1 MRPVYLVSPPAA
13 TAETPRRWSFSSL
26 AVFRECPRRWWLL
39 NSRYSNTPDGR
50 YPVPYGASA
59 LRGRLVHEAVE
70 TYAKLLRTAGEDPS
84 TLSFSPRAHLKKVFR
99 EVLEN
104 ADANPRTD
112 PRRLSVTIDDCVRDF
127 YDLVESQGFVHGRS
141 VPGPSEPRTP
151 SGLTNAPS
159 EAAEFW
165 VEVDDP
171 PIGGII
177 DRVVDFG
184 MIDFKTGEPSAAHAE
199 QLVFYATLWW
209 LRYSVPPR
217 SLELRYTGGV
227 DPIDVPVPSI
237 PELSSI
243 ADKLRAEVSDVNNSL
258 VAPLVPARPSSTN
271 CGRCPVR
278 QLCDEY
284 WVSPET
290 VTLRSPRPSASQN
303 AGPSFC
309 DARIL
314 EFPSHWPG
322 TGHVTGAAR
331 ADGLGEVHL
340 FVEREKCP
348 DVSARPTEARLLSAM
363 VHERIEQARGEGDG
377 SDRGVLDFAD
387 GWLILQTQL
396 LIPT

>member
-1 MRPVYLVSPPAA
+1 MRPVYLLSQPEV
-13 TAETPRRWSFSSL
+13 TAEAPRRWSISSL

-50 YPVPYGASA
+50 YPVPYGAA
-59 LRGRLVHEAVE
+59 VLRGRLVHEAVE
-70 TYAKLLRTAGEDPS
+70 TYAKSFRLASEAPS
-84 TLSFSPRAHLKKVFR
+84 TLSFSPRTHLKKALR

-112 PRRLSVTIDDCVRDF
+112 PRRLSVSIDDCVRDF
-127 YDLVESQGFVHGRS
+127 YDLVESQDFAHCRGGT
-141 VPGPSEPRTP
+141 GPSELRPQTHP
-151 SGLTNAPS
+151 TNAPS

-184 MIDFKTGEPSAAHAE
+184 LIDFKTGEPSAAHSE
-199 QLVFYATLWW
+199 QLIFYATLWW
-209 LRYSVPPR
+209 LRYGVPPR

-227 DPIDVPVPSI
+227 DPVEVPVPSI
-237 PELSSI
+237 PELNSI
-243 ADKLRAEVSDVNNSL
+243 ADKLRAEVSEVNTSL
-258 VAPLVPARPSSTN
+258 TAPLVPAKPSSTN
-271 CGRCPVR
+271 CARCPVR

-290 VTLRSPRPSASQN
+290 VTLRSPRPSASEN

-314 EFPSHWPG
+314 EFPSQWLG
-322 TGHVTGAAR
+322 NGHLTCAAR
-331 ADGLGEVHL
+331 ADGLGGVHL

-348 DVSARPTEARLLSAM
+348 VDASTRPKEARLLSAM
-363 VHERIEQARGEGDG
+363 VYAG
-377 SDRGVLDFAD
+377 SNRPEVRATAATEVF
-387 GWLILQTQL
+387 WVMPQS
-396 LIPT
+396 